1 MARPSQFADNCDF
14 CSIARGE
21 ERAVRIVCEAED
33 WVAFFPLN
41 PATKGHTLVIPRRH
55 VADVWELDV
64 PLGAQLM
71 AAVVRVGKAVL
82 EAVRPEGMNLISS
95 KGAAAEQSVFHLHLH
110 ILPRWEKDD
119 LGRIWPKK
127 TAYEAIDLD
136 ALAERIRTGCSEPLG

>member
-1 MARPSQFADNCDF
+1 MARPSQFADTCDF

-21 ERAVRIVCEAED
+21 DRAVQIVCEAED

-64 PLGAQLM
+64 PLGAELM

-119 LGRIWPKK
+119 LDRIWPQ
-127 TAYEAIDLD
+127 ASPLDDADLEAV
-136 ALAERIRTGCSEPLG
+136 AEQIRTACGQQ